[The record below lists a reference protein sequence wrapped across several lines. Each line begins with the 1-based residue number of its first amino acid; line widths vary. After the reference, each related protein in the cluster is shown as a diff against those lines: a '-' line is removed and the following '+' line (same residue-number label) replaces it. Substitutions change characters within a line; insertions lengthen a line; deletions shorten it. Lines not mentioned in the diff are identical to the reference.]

1 MRKDTFCPTIM
12 TLNNASTSPI
22 ERNRLR
28 SVEKICAG
36 MAATAAL
43 GAVIALRTYR
53 ALENDGGTVSALVAK
68 AEAWAGDREKMDQ
81 IQALWKE
88 AVSAYNNGDDEAVV
102 RHLLTIRR
110 RWIDGCQQVQTYD
123 EFADMVAAAI
133 ETEINRLENV
143 NKERQL
149 TFGDFANVRQLED
162 MNQSIPQNLAP
173 RLLTL
178 QTRMA
183 TTTTLVD
190 TGSDE

>member
-1 MRKDTFCPTIM
+1 MLMALERSRQSERSRTAEKWVTGLGVVGTIM
-12 TLNNASTSPI
+12 GL
-22 ERNRLR
+22 
-28 SVEKICAG
+28 
-36 MAATAAL
+36 AAL
-43 GAVIALRTYR
+43 KFYSSLK
-53 ALENDGGTVSALVAK
+53 NDGGTISGIVAK

-88 AVSAYNNGDDEAVV
+88 AVSAYNNGDDETVV

-178 QTRMA
+178 QTHIA
-183 TTTTLVD
+183 TAD

>member
-1 MRKDTFCPTIM
+1 MLMALERSRQSERSRTAEKWVTGLGVVGTIM
-12 TLNNASTSPI
+12 GL
-22 ERNRLR
+22 
-28 SVEKICAG
+28 
-36 MAATAAL
+36 AAL
-43 GAVIALRTYR
+43 KFYSSLK
-53 ALENDGGTVSALVAK
+53 NDGGTISGIVAK

-88 AVSAYNNGDDEAVV
+88 AVSAYNNGDDETVV